1 MKMRVFKYY
10 IYFLLLA
17 LIVLLAATVVN
28 NKIESVQHSTIPSP
42 SVTYT
47 SDDLIKIRKAENK
60 IAQLEVLS
68 DTYFRV
74 NRRLPKNMD
83 ELTKGSDGRIEYLPL
98 DPWGYPYIMQR
109 VGEKITFKSRGLA
122 EITKK

>member
-17 LIVLLAATVVN
+17 LIVLLAATVVKN
-28 NKIESVQHSTIPSP
+28 EIESAQHSTTT

-47 SDDLIKIRKAENK
+47 SDDLIKIREAENK
-60 IAQLEVLS
+60 IAQLEMLS

-83 ELTKGSDGRIEYLPL
+83 ELTKGSDGHIEYLPL

-109 VGEKITFKSRGLA
+109 VGKKITFKSRGLA

>member
-17 LIVLLAATVVN
+17 LIVLLAATVVKN
-28 NKIESVQHSTIPSP
+28 EIESTQHSTTS

-47 SDDLIKIRKAENK
+47 SDDLIKIREAENK
-60 IAQLEVLS
+60 LAQLQVLS

-83 ELTKGSDGRIEYLPL
+83 ELTKGSDGNIEYLPL

-109 VGEKITFKSRGLA
+109 ADEKITFKSRGLT